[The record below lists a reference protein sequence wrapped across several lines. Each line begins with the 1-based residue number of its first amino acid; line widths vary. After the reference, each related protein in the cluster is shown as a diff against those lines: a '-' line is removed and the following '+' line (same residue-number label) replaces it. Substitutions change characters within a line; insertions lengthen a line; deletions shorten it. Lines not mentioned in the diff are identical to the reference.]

1 MARTWGFLLIR
12 RSLGS
17 LTATLALVFVVF
29 LAERMTGFVEILSER
44 GAPLTDLPLV
54 LLLTAPEI
62 VVTAMPIAVLI
73 GVFRALKEARD
84 GGETVAMAGAGVGPW
99 GLTASLVGLGGALM
113 VAVVAVAGFLDP
125 FSRATRDRLFLEA
138 AHHMAVTAIRD
149 GLPADRIETLAGY
162 TFVSPGRGAA
172 GDRPLLVFLPRDG
185 DTERVVSAARY
196 ELTEIAGTNRFH
208 LRLHDVNVVDL
219 ALGGTEAAPSS
230 GYRFGALARDV
241 DLDEPLRAPV
251 LADQAQYGNLVSL
264 VGTGAEKAKAAYARR
279 AAEILA
285 RSWLTVAAVL
295 MAAIAVSFADG
306 RRRHFALPVAG
317 AVMVVADIGLVRVVR
332 GFGCVSP
339 ISDLAHAGGAV
350 TVLLMILAVLVKV
363 RYAAVVAP
371 RGGRA

>member
-29 LAERMTGFVEILSER
+29 LAERMTGFVEMLSDR

-73 GVFRALKEARD
+73 GVYRALREARD

-99 GLTASLVGLGGALM
+99 GLTASLVGLGVVLT

-149 GLPADRIETLAGY
+149 GLPADRIQTLAGY
-162 TFVSPGRGAA
+162 TFVSPGHGAA
-172 GDRPLLVFLPRDG
+172 GDRPLLVFLPREG

-196 ELTEIAGTNRFH
+196 ELVASAGTKRFH
-208 LRLHDVNVVDL
+208 LRLHDVAVADL
-219 ALGGTEAAPSS
+219 ALGGTEATPGS
-230 GYRFGALARDV
+230 GYRLGALARDI
-241 DLDEPLRAPV
+241 DLDEPLRMPV
-251 LADQAQYGNLVSL
+251 LADQPEYGNLVAL
-264 VGTGAEKAKAAYARR
+264 VRAGVEKAKAGYARR

-285 RSWLTVAAVL
+285 RAWLTVAAVL
-295 MAAIAVSFADG
+295 TAALAVSFADG

-332 GFGCVSP
+332 DFGGVSP
-339 ISDLAHAGGAV
+339 ASDLVHAGVAV
-350 TVLLMILAVLVKV
+350 AVLLAILAALVKV